1 MKKHIYIIALI
12 FSAFAF
18 QACDK
23 MLDLQPEDVVVAED
37 ALQTPDDLQRLL
49 NSCYDVLGNLYD
61 GRVQIMSE
69 LLSDNLAIPDNNNDY
84 RAVYN
89 RETTFFTSYTG
100 GVYTDLY
107 RAIYRVNTLLNSF
120 EFIDG
125 LSDSE
130 RVRIESEAKFI
141 RAICH
146 WQLVS
151 LWAQPYGYT
160 PNNTHLGIVL
170 RTQPDNQA
178 FPRASVGDVYS
189 LINSDL
195 AFARTNLPIE
205 NGNYA
210 NRYAASGLSALVNMQ
225 MMNFQ
230 AAADFATEAIDGPFL
245 LDSLNRFTPNVSRE
259 TVFGVISLNVD
270 NRNEALRDNYRSDNN
285 SNPQLGLSDDLV
297 NTLNFNPSDERIDKW
312 LLPATG
318 RTLVSKFDRE
328 VFNIPVIYL
337 TQLKLIRAEAL
348 ATLGSNLDLAI
359 EDINDIRNRAFN
371 GGNQLSG
378 SSTAAVVVTAARQEF
393 RKETICEGWWANHL
407 KRFGAMGETVTIRGA
422 SWDCPGMAI
431 QFPNAESSVSGF
443 IFNEEGG
450 CN

>member
-1 MKKHIYIIALI
+1 MKRITYIIGI
-12 FSAFAF
+12 AFLAF
-18 QACDK
+18 GIQSCDK
-23 MLDLQPEDVVVAED
+23 MLDLQPDDVVLAED
-37 ALQTPDDLQRLL
+37 ALQTPEDLQRLL

-69 LLSDNLAIPDNNNDY
+69 LQSDNLAIPNNNNDY

-89 RETTFFTSYTG
+89 RETNFFTSSTG

-107 RAIYRVNTLLNSF
+107 RAIYRVNTLLTSF

-130 RVRIESEAKFI
+130 KVRIEAEAKFI

-151 LWAQPYGYT
+151 LWALPYGYT
-160 PNNTHLGIVL
+160 ANNSHLGIVL
-170 RTQPDNQA
+170 RTAPDNQA
-178 FPRASVGDVYS
+178 LPRASVADAYS

-210 NRYAASGLSALVNMQ
+210 SRYAANGLSALVSMQ

-230 AAADFATEAIDGPFL
+230 DAADFATAAIDGPFT
-245 LDSLNRFTPNVSRE
+245 LDSLNRFTPNVSTE
-259 TVFGVISLNVD
+259 TVFGIVSFSID
-270 NRNEALRDNYRSDNN
+270 IRNEALRDNYRSDNN
-285 SNPQLGLSDDLV
+285 SNPQLGLSDGFVELM
-297 NTLNFNPSDERIDKW
+297 NFSPSDERIDKW
-312 LLPATG
+312 LSPSTG
-318 RTLVSKFDRE
+318 RTLVSKFDRDI
-328 VFNIPVIYL
+328 FNIPVIHL

-348 ATLGSNLDLAI
+348 ATIGGDLTTALN
-359 EDINDIRNRAFN
+359 DVNDIRNRAFN
-371 GGNQLSG
+371 GINLLPE
-378 SSTAAVVVTAARQEF
+378 SSSAETIKTAARNEY
-393 RKETICEGWWANHL
+393 RKETVCEGWWSNHL
-407 KRFGAMGETVTIRGA
+407 KRFGAMGENIVIRGA

-431 QFPNAESSVSGF
+431 QFPNSESSVSGF